1 MSRLAIITGLA
12 LFASVNCA
20 YLYTILDTV
29 KQESKEASQTIKSLQ
44 YDYREDIL
52 TLLQGRKD
60 VSLYVELLKD
70 YETYAL
76 CASIDTSIDCQFV
89 IYTHTDKDVLEFKAE
104 KLKKEIQ
111 GE

>member
-1 MSRLAIITGLA
+1 MNRLAIITGLA

-20 YLYTILDTV
+20 YLCTVLDTA
-29 KQESKEASQTIKSLQ
+29 KQESKEKSQTITTLQ

-60 VSLYVELLKD
+60 VSFYVESLKD

-76 CASIDTSIDCQFV
+76 CASIDKSIDCQFV